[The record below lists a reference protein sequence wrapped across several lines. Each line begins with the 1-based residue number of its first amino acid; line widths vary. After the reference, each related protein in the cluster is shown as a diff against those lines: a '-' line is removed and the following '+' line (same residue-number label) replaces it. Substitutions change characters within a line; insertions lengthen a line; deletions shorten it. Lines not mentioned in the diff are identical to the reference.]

1 MKNINSNTPKNTDEK
16 KKNWS
21 KTVLIIISF
30 IIAIV
35 IWFSATQMNQT
46 QIKRIFSDV
55 EVTFRNTDSLERK
68 SLTIVDVKSTTV
80 DVTLKGY
87 YSDLRNI
94 SSDELSAT
102 VDVNSI
108 TEAGT
113 FQLTPVLSGYSND
126 VSVAGTDAVE
136 VVVERIATKG
146 ITANIEVVGTPREGY
161 AFVEELTEYNPEIN
175 IQAPKSV
182 ADAVTGA
189 KLVLDVTDKASTF
202 NATLNVIFLDS
213 AGNEI
218 SNSSITSDVESI
230 NVRAVIYRQ
239 VTVPVIYDGYI
250 VGSPASGYRIV
261 STNVLPSEVTVLC
274 EETQEAQI
282 RDGIPIEIVDIDGM
296 TEDYQAVV
304 ALQLPEGVLMA
315 SGQGD
320 NVSLVV
326 DIEQIIT
333 RRVTVT
339 QFEFFNLPEG
349 MTAMPASGQSITV
362 TITGAQSEIENLTES
377 SVLLFVD
384 LSQAT
389 EGTNRYNITETQLL
403 GVSNADTYL
412 SRDWIS
418 VIVETQ

>member
-189 KLVLDVTDKASTF
+189 KLVLDVTDKACLLYTSGG
-202 NATLNVIFLDS
+202 NR
-213 AGNEI
+213 AG
-218 SNSSITSDVESI
+218 
-230 NVRAVIYRQ
+230 
-239 VTVPVIYDGYI
+239 
-250 VGSPASGYRIV
+250 RI
-261 STNVLPSEVTVLC
+261 
-274 EETQEAQI
+274 
-282 RDGIPIEIVDIDGM
+282 
-296 TEDYQAVV
+296 
-304 ALQLPEGVLMA
+304 
-315 SGQGD
+315 
-320 NVSLVV
+320 
-326 DIEQIIT
+326 
-333 RRVTVT
+333 
-339 QFEFFNLPEG
+339 
-349 MTAMPASGQSITV
+349 
-362 TITGAQSEIENLTES
+362 
-377 SVLLFVD
+377 
-384 LSQAT
+384 
-389 EGTNRYNITETQLL
+389 
-403 GVSNADTYL
+403 
-412 SRDWIS
+412 
-418 VIVETQ
+418 

>member
-146 ITANIEVVGTPREGY
+146 
-161 AFVEELTEYNPEIN
+161 L
-175 IQAPKSV
+175 
-182 ADAVTGA
+182 
-189 KLVLDVTDKASTF
+189 L
-202 NATLNVIFLDS
+202 
-213 AGNEI
+213 
-218 SNSSITSDVESI
+218 
-230 NVRAVIYRQ
+230 
-239 VTVPVIYDGYI
+239 
-250 VGSPASGYRIV
+250 
-261 STNVLPSEVTVLC
+261 
-274 EETQEAQI
+274 QI
-282 RDGIPIEIVDIDGM
+282 
-296 TEDYQAVV
+296 
-304 ALQLPEGVLMA
+304 
-315 SGQGD
+315 
-320 NVSLVV
+320 
-326 DIEQIIT
+326 
-333 RRVTVT
+333 
-339 QFEFFNLPEG
+339 
-349 MTAMPASGQSITV
+349 
-362 TITGAQSEIENLTES
+362 
-377 SVLLFVD
+377 
-384 LSQAT
+384 
-389 EGTNRYNITETQLL
+389 
-403 GVSNADTYL
+403 
-412 SRDWIS
+412 
-418 VIVETQ
+418 